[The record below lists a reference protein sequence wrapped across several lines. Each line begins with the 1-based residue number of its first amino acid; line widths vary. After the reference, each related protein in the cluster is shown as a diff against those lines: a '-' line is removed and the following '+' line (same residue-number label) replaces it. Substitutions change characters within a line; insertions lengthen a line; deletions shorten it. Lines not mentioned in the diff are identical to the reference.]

1 MGKKLNTGGVPGM
14 CVLNNRNG
22 TRNIGR
28 PAFKSGAVCALT
40 YVQVKCKYKLMQFC
54 RFLYI
59 DRQFVHHAA
68 WTTNM
73 NMQN

>member
-1 MGKKLNTGGVPGM
+1 MEHGTPLGPASGKG
-14 CVLNNRNG
+14 CVL
-22 TRNIGR
+22 I
-28 PAFKSGAVCALT
+28 
-40 YVQVKCKYKLMQFC
+40 YVQVKYKYKLMHFC

-73 NMQN
+73 SMQNQN